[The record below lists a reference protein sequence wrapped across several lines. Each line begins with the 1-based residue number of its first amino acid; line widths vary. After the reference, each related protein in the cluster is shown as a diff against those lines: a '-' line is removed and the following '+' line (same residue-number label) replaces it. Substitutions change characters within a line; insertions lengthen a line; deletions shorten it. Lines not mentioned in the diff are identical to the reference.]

1 MGEGM
6 TSLPPGFHFYPSDE
20 DLVVHF
26 LHRKVST
33 LPCYPDVIPTVH
45 LHRYDPWDLNGK
57 ALQAADKFYF
67 FTRMSQSRGTPN
79 GQWSQV
85 GSDEL
90 IRNGGRDVGSKKTLV
105 FYIRDSQERI
115 KTNWIMHEFH
125 LLDGSYSNSSSGS
138 ANSRPKRG
146 HSTKECNKWVLCRV
160 FDSSGDSQSSFR
172 DDGTELSCL
181 DEVFLSLD
189 DFDEV
194 SLPN

>member
-20 DLVVHF
+20 DLVIHF

-79 GQWSQV
+79 GHWSQV

-90 IRNGGRDVGSKKTLV
+90 ITNGGRDVGSKKTLV

-125 LLDGSYSNSSSGS
+125 LLDGSYSNSSGGS
-138 ANSRPKRG
+138 ANSKQKKC

-160 FDSSGDSQSSFR
+160 FDSNGDSQSSFR
-172 DDGTELSCL
+172 DDSTELSCL